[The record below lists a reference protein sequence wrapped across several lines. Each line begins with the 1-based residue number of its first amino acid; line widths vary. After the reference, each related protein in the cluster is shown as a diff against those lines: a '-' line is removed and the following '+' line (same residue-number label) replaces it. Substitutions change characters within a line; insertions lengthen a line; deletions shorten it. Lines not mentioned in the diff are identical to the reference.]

1 MSHPSEAVVRRMYA
15 AINDRDMDTLVAQFA
30 DDAVWHGG
38 EAQIRGKEA
47 IAQLVGELIEASEG
61 TLHIDLHDVVA
72 NDEHVVALQST
83 TAERAG
89 RRLADRVVYVFHVA
103 NGKIAE
109 AWFSGDPRVQDEF
122 WSS

>member
-1 MSHPSEAVVRRMYA
+1 MSHPNEAVVRRMYA
-15 AINDRDMDTLVAQFA
+15 AINDRDMDALLAQFA

-47 IAQLVGELIEASEG
+47 IGQLVRGLIEASGG
-61 TLHIDLHDVVA
+61 TLHIDLHDVLA

-83 TAERAG
+83 TAEREG
-89 RRLADRVVYVFHVA
+89 RRLADRVVYVFHVEDRQ
-103 NGKIAE
+103 ITE
-109 AWFSGDPRVQDEF
+109 AWFSGDPGVQDEF

>member
-1 MSHPSEAVVRRMYA
+1 MYA

-47 IAQLVGELIEASEG
+47 IAQLVGELIEASGG
-61 TLHIDLHDVVA
+61 TLHIDLHDLLA
-72 NDEHVVALQST
+72 NDQHVVALQTT
-83 TAERAG
+83 TAERKG
-89 RRLADRVVYVFHVA
+89 HYLADRVVYVFHVE

-109 AWFSGDPRVQDEF
+109 AWFSGDPQVQDEF